1 MTAKMSKFRGG
12 GGSLKKRR
20 FALLLVAIFLLAIPF
35 LAAANS
41 PAFQSVFNPVLAQ
54 VQSMFPQ
61 ADDVFVPNEALT
73 VTTSG
78 IAALS
83 GLDIRPE
90 ATTFSGGWQHSLA
103 IRSDGTLWAWG
114 HNELGQTGITGLAI
128 GWDSNQLT
136 PAQVGTATNWAAVS
150 AGNSHSLAI
159 KSDGTLWE
167 WGAAASGLQTTPAQV
182 GTATNWTQVSAGAA
196 HSLAIR
202 LDGTLWSWGSN
213 NNGLTGLGI
222 DFDYDTGYGFQ
233 TTPAQVGTATDW
245 MQVSAGYRHSL
256 AIKSDGTLWSWGWNT
271 YGATGLGTAVGTQL
285 TPAQVGTATTWTAVS
300 AGSTHSLA
308 IRSDGTLWA
317 WGFNGNG
324 RTGLG
329 TTTGDQTTP
338 AQVGT
343 ATNWTAVSAGG
354 AHSHAVRSDGTLWAW
369 GENANGMTGLGT
381 TTGFQTTPTQVGTAT
396 NWATV
401 SAAGNSN
408 FHEDGY
414 SLAIRSDGTLWSW
427 GHNDHGRTGLGT
439 TTGNQLTPAQV
450 GTATN
455 WAAVSAGWIHSL
467 AIKSDGTLWAWG
479 GYSATGLGT
488 DTGIQTTPAQVGTAT
503 DWTQVAAGQA
513 HSLAIRSD
521 GSLWGWGHNYNGQ
534 LGLDDTDDRLV
545 PTLITGLLPPEP
557 EINIAVTKDLV
568 MPAGTIT
575 PDASF
580 EFIITPYSFNN
591 NTARASELPALN
603 TIDSIVFAPSD
614 EGTTTGATKTV
625 TKTSNFLLGDTFI
638 FPAAGYYTYRISE
651 LSGTFTNTDT
661 ETMVFDQTE
670 YLVSFLVER
679 RDEQLVVTS
688 IDVQQ
693 VVAGIASEDKAHDL
707 VFTNVFTRRIDRD
720 PLDVFEQTGLQISKE
735 VTGTI
740 PDMSL
745 YFDFDLILFVPDEV
759 TTPTPVIYRAYVVET
774 IAGVPTV
781 VTSSEN
787 GTIAGTST
795 SGDFLAFSHDTTQ
808 VISLK
813 HRQTL
818 VFVDTHVGTRYIAIE
833 HAVLEYRPSVTL
845 TIDGIRGSVI
855 TAAENAANVRLSTE
869 EQMLGEA
876 ANRADFV
883 NENMEVLPTGFVT
896 GNFLTVLA
904 VLAVAVLLV
913 LLSASRRR
921 HREMELQVLS
931 Y

>member
-1 MTAKMSKFRGG
+1 
-12 GGSLKKRR
+12 
-20 FALLLVAIFLLAIPF
+20 
-35 LAAANS
+35 
-41 PAFQSVFNPVLAQ
+41 
-54 VQSMFPQ
+54 MFPQ

-233 TTPAQVGTATDW
+233 TTPAQVGTATNW
-245 MQVSAGYRHSL
+245 TQVSAGSNHSL
-256 AIKSDGTLWSWGWNT
+256 GI
-271 YGATGLGTAVGTQL
+271 
-285 TPAQVGTATTWTAVS
+285 
-300 AGSTHSLA
+300 
-308 IRSDGTLWA
+308 
-317 WGFNGNG
+317 
-324 RTGLG
+324 
-329 TTTGDQTTP
+329 
-338 AQVGT
+338 
-343 ATNWTAVSAGG
+343 
-354 AHSHAVRSDGTLWAW
+354 RSDGTLWAW